1 MMYGSWD
8 IKCKGQRFLPLWAIF
23 CPLTLLTSKFWNKK
37 NSCRHYH
44 FTLMYHKWQSYD
56 VWFLRYQAW
65 LISRDIRQFFVILGY
80 FLPFYPLTQKIKFL
94 KKWKKLLGILS
105 FYPWVP
111 QIKIICMVPEISS
124 TTDII
129 FCHLGP
135 VFLTKNCDHRLYCS
149 WDIVRDGCN
158 CYFSFWATSCPF
170 TSLIAQKIKNI
181 RKMKK
186 TPGDIFILHK
196 CTKTHDHRLYH
207 SWDMAGDEC
216 NFCFSFWATF
226 ALLPL

>member
-8 IKCKGQRFLPLWAIF
+8 IKHDW
-23 CPLTLLTSKFWNKK
+23 
-37 NSCRHYH
+37 
-44 FTLMYHKWQSYD
+44 
-56 VWFLRYQAW
+56 YQE
-65 LISRDIRQFFVILGY
+65 ISDTIFVILGY

-216 NFCFSFWATF
+216 NFFFSFWATF

>member
-1 MMYGSWD
+1 MTIIWCMVPEISSMID
-8 IKCKGQRFLPLWAIF
+8 IK
-23 CPLTLLTSKFWNKK
+23 
-37 NSCRHYH
+37 
-44 FTLMYHKWQSYD
+44 
-56 VWFLRYQAW
+56 RYQT
-65 LISRDIRQFFVILGY
+65 QFFVILGY